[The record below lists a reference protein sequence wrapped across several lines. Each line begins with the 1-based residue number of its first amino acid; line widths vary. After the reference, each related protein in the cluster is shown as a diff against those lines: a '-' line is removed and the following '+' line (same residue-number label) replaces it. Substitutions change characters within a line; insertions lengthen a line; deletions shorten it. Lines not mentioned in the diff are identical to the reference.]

1 MDKNNL
7 KTMTPKQGESMD
19 REGFALVTT
28 LLMVLVLSVLAV
40 GVVWLASSEKKI
52 TFAEQ
57 NHISSLFSADAGGEA
72 GINYVRL
79 SPKPP
84 RIIDWADSTVVNQ
97 GETNLHGSQNY
108 DFKCRNLGKAMSQGW
123 GEKYYDFTYEID
135 SNGSAATQG
144 KSGVVLVVDR
154 LYRLGY

>member
-1 MDKNNL
+1 MNEKNL
-7 KTMTPKQGESMD
+7 EIMPPEQGATTG

-79 SPKPP
+79 SSSPP

-108 DFKCRNLGKAMSQGW
+108 DFQCRNTGKAMSQGW
-123 GEKYYDFTYEID
+123 GDNYFNLTYEID
-135 SNGSAATQG
+135 SNGSASTRG
-144 KSGVVLVVDR
+144 KSGVTLVVDR